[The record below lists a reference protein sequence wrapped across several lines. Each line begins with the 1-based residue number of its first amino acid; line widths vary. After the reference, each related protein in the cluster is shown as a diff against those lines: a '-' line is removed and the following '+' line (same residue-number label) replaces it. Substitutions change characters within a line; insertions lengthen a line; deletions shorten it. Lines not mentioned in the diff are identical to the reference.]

1 MLKWEESSKSAAA
14 PLAGNSNLSIDLLIY
29 TQKEKKKIKNVY
41 TEIQR
46 VKNVETFNLKSAT
59 YDATRISRGRLS
71 HSPTILLIKLN
82 LNKFVLEKL
91 VKRFGVSLPLNT
103 YLLSTSLENRTLE
116 SRVRRT

>member
-1 MLKWEESSKSAAA
+1 MGRTLKKRRSTSSRKLQ
-14 PLAGNSNLSIDLLIY
+14 PIY
-29 TQKEKKKIKNVY
+29 RPTNIHTKRKKKIKNVY